1 MSVTFFAFYGPAF
14 GGYMNI
20 SINALSG
27 TESDFEKATVSM
39 EAGFQFNNQKVN
51 KTQSAAVVD
60 LGSSLFNNNAYGEG
74 AKTQNDI
81 MAMAQNTEMSVRH
94 NYMSVMA
101 NTLSSEDFAKAAEEG
116 FDISRTSSDETVTII
131 DKIKAVLAQSG
142 EEIIGYTDDLSE
154 GELKKITGSDGLANQ
169 IASSF
174 HENDIPLTK
183 ENVKEVTETVRQMS
197 EIDSLSEGSVKFMV
211 TNNLDATME
220 NIYMAEH
227 ATNGQNAKSR
237 GFIALE
243 TGGYYAQKAD
253 KIEWNSLRDQALRI
267 IDEAGLE
274 ATKENEN
281 LAKWMVEQSIPLTT
295 ENLKK
300 AEELKSLKLPMSAEA
315 IVDSAAK
322 SIANKNTAAA
332 GAVYG
337 EENHLE
343 KAVTINKKTRLITD
357 ADIEEAVKRGEKI
370 NLKTLFDVH
379 EEKTKQA
386 PISEPEK
393 NQDVN
398 FLTARKQLEEVR
410 LSMSVTANLR
420 LIDKGFSI
428 DTAPMEE
435 LIANLNNEIEEIGKS
450 LFGNTPDISGKE
462 CAEKLKLFDTTEIK
476 LSEFRSYPVALVG
489 RIDPEKNDSLDSI
502 IESGYK
508 LKLRYEK
515 AGATYEA
522 VGTQVR
528 ADLGDNIKKAFRN
541 VDDILR
547 DLNVE
552 INDENRRVVRILGYN
567 RMEISPENIE
577 KVRAVDEKLM
587 NTIDKLKP
595 QAVLNLIRE
604 GKNPLNMTLD
614 ELSNNLSDNDK
625 DRSGREEKYA
635 KFLYKLEKNAEIS
648 PEEKESYIG
657 IYRLF
662 HTLKRTDN
670 AAIGALLETRAP
682 MTLENLLSAT
692 RTLKTE
698 KRGLDYKVDESFAG
712 ADAGERITKSIDSQ
726 IEAAFRYYSEKA
738 DIVYQNLDPEKLNK
752 VKPKEDTLLDKLA
765 DELSAMQDSALSQEA
780 EKAYYSEETRRIRNI
795 IDVADDTDLA
805 EELIRNEIEVNVANL
820 EALINLRAGRRGRN
834 GLFNQAEKLSNLSF
848 KEKEAEILDELAGG
862 IEFKEAYE
870 EQLEELSQSLDDM
883 LIQET
888 ETVSFIDVKAIQLMQ
903 KQIYVAVK
911 MADRGS
917 FEVPVEVDGRTVS
930 MHVTLKDSDNEGSKM
945 EANVESSFY
954 GRISFAATIE
964 NGQLRGA
971 FATSLTQAP
980 DVSEYMEEVKGRF
993 IKEADLLDSGLAIT
1007 ESNINIM
1014 YHRSEAG
1021 SVVQGAE
1028 NGVSDNRQLLRMAAI
1043 FVHAL

>member
-1 MSVTFFAFYGPAF
+1 
-14 GGYMNI
+14 MNI

-27 TESDFEKATVSM
+27 TESDFDKKAVSM
-39 EAGFQFNNQKVN
+39 EAGFQFNNQKVT
-51 KTQSAAVVD
+51 KSQSAAVVD
-60 LGSSLFNNNAYGEG
+60 LGSSLFSNDAYGEG
-74 AKTQNDI
+74 TKTQNDI
-81 MAMAQNTEMSVRH
+81 MAQAQNTEMSIRH

-101 NTLSSEDFAKAAEEG
+101 NTLSPEDYAKAAEEG
-116 FDISRTSSDETVTII
+116 FDFSQTSSDETVTIL

-142 EEIIGYTDDLSE
+142 EEIIGYTDDLSA
-154 GELKKITGSDGLANQ
+154 GELKKITGSEGLANQ
-169 IASSF
+169 IVSTF
-174 HENDIPLTK
+174 HKNDIPVTK

-197 EIDSLSEGSVKFMV
+197 EIDSLSEGAVKFMV
-211 TNNLDATME
+211 TNNLTATMD

-237 GFIALE
+237 GLIALE
-243 TGGYYAQKAD
+243 AGGYYAQKAD
-253 KIEWNSLRDQALRI
+253 KIEWDSLRDQAARI
-267 IDEAGLE
+267 IEEAGLE
-274 ATKENEN
+274 TTPENEK

-295 ENLKK
+295 DNLKK
-300 AEELKSLKLPMSAEA
+300 ADELSNIKLPMSVEA
-315 IVDSAAK
+315 IVDSAVK

-332 GAVYG
+332 GTVTG

-343 KAVTINKKTRLITD
+343 KAVAINKKTRLITD
-357 ADIEEAVKRGEKI
+357 VDIEEAVKRGEKI

-379 EEKTKQA
+379 EEKGQQSQ
-386 PISEPEK
+386 ISEPVK

-435 LIANLNNEIEEIGKS
+435 LITSLNNEIEEIGKS
-450 LFGNTPDISGKE
+450 IFGSTPDITGKE
-462 CAEKLKLFDTTEIK
+462 CAEKLRLFDTTENK
-476 LSEFRSYPVALVG
+476 LNEFRTYPLALVG
-489 RIDPEKNDSLDSI
+489 RIDPEKNDSLDAI
-502 IESGYK
+502 IESGYR

-541 VDDILR
+541 VDDILT
-547 DLNVE
+547 DLKE
-552 INDENRRVVRILGYN
+552 DLNDENRRVVRILGYN

-577 KVRAVDEKLM
+577 KVRTVDEKLI
-587 NTIDKLKP
+587 NAIDKLKP
-595 QAVLNLIRE
+595 QAVLNMIRE

-614 ELSNNLSDNDK
+614 ELSNNLSDGDK

-662 HTLKRTDN
+662 HTLKKTDN
-670 AAIGALLETRAP
+670 AAIGTVLETGAP

-692 RTLKTE
+692 RTLKAE
-698 KRGLDYKVDESFAG
+698 KRGLDYKLDENFSG
-712 ADAGERITKSIDSQ
+712 IDAGERITKAIDSQ
-726 IEAAFRYYSEKA
+726 IETAFLYYSEKA

-752 VKPKEDTLLDKLA
+752 AKPKEDTLLDKLA
-765 DELSAMQDSALSQEA
+765 DELAMTQEDSAAIET
-780 EKAYYSEETRRIRNI
+780 EKAYYSEESRRIRAI
-795 IDVADDTDLA
+795 VDMADDTDVA
-805 EELIRNEIEVNVANL
+805 EELIRNEIEVNVSNL

-834 GLFNQAEKLSNLSF
+834 GLFNQAERISDLSF

-862 IEFKEAYE
+862 IEFKQFYE
-870 EQLEELSQSLDDM
+870 EQLEELSESLDDM
-883 LIQET
+883 LTQESGT
-888 ETVSFIDVKAIQLMQ
+888 ASFIDVKAIQLMQ
-903 KQIYVAVK
+903 KQITVAVK

-917 FEVPVEVDGRTVS
+917 FEIPVEVDGRTVS

-945 EANVESSFY
+945 EASVESGFY
-954 GRISFAATIE
+954 GRISMAVTIE
-964 NGQLRGA
+964 NGELKGA
-971 FATSLTQAP
+971 FASSLTQSE
-980 DVSEYMEEVKGRF
+980 DVIEYMTELRSRF
-993 IKEADLLDSGLAIT
+993 VKEADLPDSELDIK
-1007 ESNINIM
+1007 ESNISIM

-1021 SVVQGAE
+1021 SVVRGAE
-1028 NGVSDNRQLLRMAAI
+1028 KGFSDNRQLLRMAAI